1 MGIIMSSNNSSS
13 GSTLSLLGFVD
24 GLWDLAKVAKVIYFT
39 LFFDVL
45 FFLLKGNGLFG
56 IKLGK
61 EFDLSLADLAGMI
74 ISLGI
79 FSSVILEI
87 MTLFFYMLLSKI
99 KFSEFLQSKDER
111 SYQRSSTEVFISELR
126 DDALDNGDD
135 MSFKL
140 YTEEQTKREKNFK
153 ERKLVELISFGTFF
167 VFSIEWYLSASDGS
181 SKMFID
187 WLWEQSKH
195 SDPLTPHFLIGL
207 LVSSALL
214 FYAVAVCW
222 PTDHDRKIY
231 YPKLAKKLRK
241 KEEDWKKKFD
251 NM

>member
-1 MGIIMSSNNSSS
+1 M
-13 GSTLSLLGFVD
+13 
-24 GLWDLAKVAKVIYFT
+24 IYFT
-39 LFFDVL
+39 ICFDVL
-45 FFLLKGNGLFG
+45 FFCLKGNGLFG

-74 ISLGI
+74 IALGI

-87 MTLFFYMLLSKI
+87 TTLCFNLLLIRI
-99 KFSEFLQSKDER
+99 KYSNILQNKDER
-111 SYQRSSTEVFISELR
+111 IYQKSSTEVFMYELR
-126 DDALDNGDD
+126 DDALENGDD

-140 YTEEQTKREKNFK
+140 YIEEKSKREKNHK
-153 ERKLVELISFGTFF
+153 EGRSTEIIAFGTVF
-167 VFSIEWYLSASDGS
+167 VFSIEWYLSLSDGS

-195 SDPLTPHFLIGL
+195 SDPITPHYLIGL
-207 LVSSALL
+207 LVSSALF

>member
-1 MGIIMSSNNSSS
+1 MSSSNSNSSS
-13 GSTLSLLGFVD
+13 TFSVLSFVD

-39 LFFDVL
+39 ICFDVL
-45 FFLLKGNGLFG
+45 FFCLKGNGLFG

-74 ISLGI
+74 IALGI

-87 MTLFFYMLLSKI
+87 TTLCFNLLLIKI
-99 KFSEFLQSKDER
+99 KYSNLLQNKDER
-111 SYQRSSTEVFISELR
+111 IYQKSSTEVFMYELR
-126 DDALDNGDD
+126 DDALENGDD

-140 YTEEQTKREKNFK
+140 YTEEKIKREKKNK
-153 ERKLVELISFGTFF
+153 EGRTTEIISFGTIF
-167 VFSIEWYLSASDGS
+167 VFSIEWYLSLSDGS

-195 SDPLTPHFLIGL
+195 SDPTTPHFLIGL

-241 KEEDWKKKFD
+241 EEDELKKKMND
-251 NM
+251 M

>member
-1 MGIIMSSNNSSS
+1 MSSSNSNSSS
-13 GSTLSLLGFVD
+13 TFSVLSFVD
-24 GLWDLAKVAKVIYFT
+24 GLWDLAKVAKLIYFT
-39 LFFDVL
+39 LCFDVL
-45 FFLLKGNGLFG
+45 FFYLKGNGLFG

-74 ISLGI
+74 IALGI

-87 MTLFFYMLLSKI
+87 TTLCFNLLLIRI
-99 KFSEFLQSKDER
+99 KYSNLLQSKDER
-111 SYQRSSTEVFISELR
+111 IYQKSSTEVFISELR
-126 DDALDNGDD
+126 DDALENGDD
-135 MSFKL
+135 MSLKL
-140 YTEEQTKREKNFK
+140 YTEEQSKREKNYK
-153 ERKLVELISFGTFF
+153 EGRAAEIISFGSIF

-195 SDPLTPHFLIGL
+195 RDPTTPHYLIGL
-207 LVSSALL
+207 LVSLALL

-222 PTDHDRKIY
+222 PKEDYRKIY

-241 KEEDWKKKFD
+241 KEEDWRKKFE

>member
-1 MGIIMSSNNSSS
+1 MSSNNSSS

-39 LFFDVL
+39 LCFDVL

-79 FSSVILEI
+79 FSSLILEV

-111 SYQRSSTEVFISELR
+111 SYQRSSTDVFISELR

-135 MSFKL
+135 LSFKL

-153 ERKLVELISFGTFF
+153 ERN
-167 VFSIEWYLSASDGS
+167 
-181 SKMFID
+181 
-187 WLWEQSKH
+187 WL
-195 SDPLTPHFLIGL
+195 
-207 LVSSALL
+207 
-214 FYAVAVCW
+214 
-222 PTDHDRKIY
+222 
-231 YPKLAKKLRK
+231 
-241 KEEDWKKKFD
+241 
-251 NM
+251 N

>member
-1 MGIIMSSNNSSS
+1 MSSSNSNSSS
-13 GSTLSLLGFVD
+13 TFSVLSFVD

-39 LFFDVL
+39 ICFDVL
-45 FFLLKGNGLFG
+45 FFCLKGNGLFG

-74 ISLGI
+74 IALGI

-87 MTLFFYMLLSKI
+87 TTLCFNLLLIRI
-99 KFSEFLQSKDER
+99 KYSNILQNKDER
-111 SYQRSSTEVFISELR
+111 IYQKSSTEVFMYELR
-126 DDALDNGDD
+126 DDALENGDD

-140 YTEEQTKREKNFK
+140 YIEEKSKREKNHK
-153 ERKLVELISFGTFF
+153 EGRSTEIIAFGTVF
-167 VFSIEWYLSASDGS
+167 VFSIEWYLSLSDGS

-195 SDPLTPHFLIGL
+195 SDPITPHYLIGL
-207 LVSSALL
+207 LVSSALF

>member
-1 MGIIMSSNNSSS
+1 MSSSNSNSSS
-13 GSTLSLLGFVD
+13 TFSVLSFVD
-24 GLWDLAKVAKVIYFT
+24 GLWDLAKVAKIIYFT
-39 LFFDVL
+39 ICFDVL
-45 FFLLKGNGLFG
+45 FFCLKGNGLFG

-74 ISLGI
+74 IALGI
-79 FSSVILEI
+79 FSSIILEI
-87 MTLFFYMLLSKI
+87 TTLCFNLLLIKI
-99 KFSEFLQSKDER
+99 KYSNILQNKDER
-111 SYQRSSTEVFISELR
+111 IYQKSSTEVFMYELR
-126 DDALDNGDD
+126 DDALENGDD

-140 YTEEQTKREKNFK
+140 YTEEKTRREKDHK
-153 ERKLVELISFGTFF
+153 EGRTTEIIAFGTIF
-167 VFSIEWYLSASDGS
+167 VFSIEWYLSLSDGS

-195 SDPLTPHFLIGL
+195 SDPTTPHFLIGL

-241 KEEDWKKKFD
+241 EEDELKKKRND
-251 NM
+251 I

>member
-1 MGIIMSSNNSSS
+1 MGFSQSSKIN
-13 GSTLSLLGFVD
+13 
-24 GLWDLAKVAKVIYFT
+24 
-39 LFFDVL
+39 LFHLIFRCP
-45 FFLLKGNGLFG
+45 FFCLKGNGLFG

-79 FSSVILEI
+79 FSSVILEV
-87 MTLFFYMLLSKI
+87 MTLFFFMLLSRI
-99 KFSEFLQSKDER
+99 KFSEFLQSKDEVNYR
-111 SYQRSSTEVFISELR
+111 RSSTEVFISELR

-140 YTEEQTKREKNFK
+140 YAEEQSKREKIFK
-153 ERKLVELISFGTFF
+153 EKRLVEIISFGTFF
-167 VFSIEWYLSASDGS
+167 VFFIEWYLSASDGS

-187 WLWEQSKH
+187 WLWEQSKNR
-195 SDPLTPHFLIGL
+195 DPTTPHYLIGL
-207 LVSSALL
+207 LVSLALL

-222 PTDHDRKIY
+222 PKEDNRKIY

-241 KEEDWKKKFD
+241 KEEDRKKKFE

>member
-1 MGIIMSSNNSSS
+1 MSSNNSSG
-13 GSTLSLLGFVD
+13 GSTLSILGIAD
-24 GLWDLAKVAKVIYFT
+24 GLWDLAKVAKLIYFT

-45 FFLLKGNGLFG
+45 FFCLKGNGLFG

-79 FSSVILEI
+79 FSSVILEV
-87 MTLFFYMLLSKI
+87 MTLFFFMLLSRI
-99 KFSEFLQSKDER
+99 KFSEFLQSKDEVNYR
-111 SYQRSSTEVFISELR
+111 RSSTEVFISELR

-140 YTEEQTKREKNFK
+140 YAEEQSKREKIFK
-153 ERKLVELISFGTFF
+153 EERLVEIISFGTFF
-167 VFSIEWYLSASDGS
+167 VFFIEWYLSASDGS

-195 SDPLTPHFLIGL
+195 SDPTTPHYLIGL
-207 LVSSALL
+207 LVSLALL
-214 FYAVAVCW
+214 CYAVAICW
-222 PTDHDRKIY
+222 PKEDNRKIY

-241 KEEDWKKKFD
+241 KEDEWKKKID

>member
-1 MGIIMSSNNSSS
+1 MSSSNSNSSS
-13 GSTLSLLGFVD
+13 TFSVLSFVD

-39 LFFDVL
+39 ICFDVL
-45 FFLLKGNGLFG
+45 FFCLKGNGLFG

-74 ISLGI
+74 IALGI

-87 MTLFFYMLLSKI
+87 TTLCFNLLLIKI
-99 KFSEFLQSKDER
+99 KYSNLLQNKDER
-111 SYQRSSTEVFISELR
+111 IYQKSSTEVFMYELR
-126 DDALDNGDD
+126 DDALENGDD

-140 YTEEQTKREKNFK
+140 YTEEKTRREKKHK
-153 ERKLVELISFGTFF
+153 EGRTTEIIAFGTIF
-167 VFSIEWYLSASDGS
+167 VFSIEWYLSLSNGS

-195 SDPLTPHFLIGL
+195 SDPTTSHFLIGL

-214 FYAVAVCW
+214 FYAVVVCW
-222 PTDHDRKIY
+222 PTDHDHKIY

-241 KEEDWKKKFD
+241 KEDELKKKMND
-251 NM
+251 M

>member
-1 MGIIMSSNNSSS
+1 MSSSNSNSSS
-13 GSTLSLLGFVD
+13 TFSVLSFAD
-24 GLWDLAKVAKVIYFT
+24 GLWDLTKVAKVIYFT
-39 LFFDVL
+39 LCFDVL
-45 FFLLKGNGLFG
+45 FFYLKGYGLFG

-74 ISLGI
+74 IALGI
-79 FSSVILEI
+79 FSSVILEV
-87 MTLFFYMLLSKI
+87 MTLFFYMFLSRVKY
-99 KFSEFLQSKDER
+99 SDYLQSKDER
-111 SYQRSSTEVFISELR
+111 NYSRSSTEVFISELR

-135 MSFKL
+135 MSLKL
-140 YTEEQTKREKNFK
+140 YKEEQNKSEKNLK
-153 ERKLVELISFGTFF
+153 EGRLIEIVSVGTFF
-167 VFSIEWYLSASDGS
+167 VFFIEWYLSASDGS

-195 SDPLTPHFLIGL
+195 RDPTTPHYLIGL
-207 LVSSALL
+207 LVSLALL

-222 PTDHDRKIY
+222 PKEDNRKIY

-241 KEEDWKKKFD
+241 KEEDRKKKFE